1 MKFAYLVFIA
11 TTIAMSQQDAQSV
24 ANLIKVRQLTLSLI
38 NRELT
43 LSNSFQVIVEDYFVY
58 LLFTYFNN
66 KITCILRLKLKQKSS
81 MSYADFET
89 ASQLVDWL
97 V

>member
-1 MKFAYLVFIA
+1 
-11 TTIAMSQQDAQSV
+11 MSQQDAQSV